1 MSKKLSLSAESDK
14 IDEKSEENEEI
25 REIQYEAES
34 DAEYGGYADE
44 DDIAQHILNSV
55 NRCVDNSRIKEFV
68 DNCFERAMS

>member
-44 DDIAQHILNSV
+44 DDV
-55 NRCVDNSRIKEFV
+55 REFL
-68 DNCFERAMS
+68 ERSSELEYEDSNY